1 MSLLPLLLSEL
12 DDISL
17 PNIYDQH
24 FGLPSHYHND
34 YTSLAPRAP
43 YHNGDYF
50 GLATPRVLSAPL
62 RSGYLRP
69 SRHTQAQDS
78 GVSNYLVDKEGLKVN
93 LDVQQ
98 FKPEELDV
106 KVVDDYLVVHA
117 KHEERSDQ
125 HGFISREFT
134 RRYRIPDTV
143 DAQAIASKLSSD
155 GVLSIQAPK
164 KQIEGLTGE
173 RNIPVIQTN
182 QPAIKQTTGATANKV
197 EDEPMQ

>member
-24 FGLPSHYHND
+24 FGLPSHYHNA

-50 GLATPRVLSAPL
+50 GLVTPRVLSTPL

-78 GVSNYLVDKEGLKVN
+78 GVSFRPNGWYPTMLTVSLTRALAVLKE
-93 LDVQQ
+93 
-98 FKPEELDV
+98 
-106 KVVDDYLVVHA
+106 
-117 KHEERSDQ
+117 
-125 HGFISREFT
+125 
-134 RRYRIPDTV
+134 
-143 DAQAIASKLSSD
+143 
-155 GVLSIQAPK
+155 
-164 KQIEGLTGE
+164 
-173 RNIPVIQTN
+173 QT
-182 QPAIKQTTGATANKV
+182 
-197 EDEPMQ
+197 